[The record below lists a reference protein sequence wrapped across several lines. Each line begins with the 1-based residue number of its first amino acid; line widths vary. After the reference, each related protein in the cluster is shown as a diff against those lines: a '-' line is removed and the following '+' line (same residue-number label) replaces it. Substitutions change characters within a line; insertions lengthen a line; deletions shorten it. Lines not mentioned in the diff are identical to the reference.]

1 MLRANQQASNAL
13 VATDEYGDIE
23 AAATRQLRRRHTK
36 YSRPYSGI
44 IIVSHPTRRADSN
57 PAAHISACRCV
68 SQSNLILASQGQQT
82 VSRFEP
88 ICTVRRSVVARRCI
102 LRRRHIIPS
111 VVSHRRAVAG
121 QLAQVSRPTDRPTD
135 VKLGA
140 RRSPR
145 AQLLIKYSRKASR
158 YGAATDGQMRE
169 SDTSVQS
176 ASSIS
181 LYVQHNSATWLRKW
195 QTVLFS
201 DCDRHTAIN
210 NEMANDKWQ
219 SSSNAITNNFVE
231 ASSFLT
237 ENWLNKKL
245 GYCRETAQ
253 RSVSHRSQSPNK
265 IRLTWVKY
273 DVTGD
278 LKST

>member
-1 MLRANQQASNAL
+1 MHRPSFCRRPTLHSPS
-13 VATDEYGDIE
+13 AT
-23 AAATRQLRRRHTK
+23 H
-36 YSRPYSGI
+36 
-44 IIVSHPTRRADSN
+44 HPVGRKS
-57 PAAHISACRCV
+57 
-68 SQSNLILASQGQQT
+68 
-82 VSRFEP
+82 
-88 ICTVRRSVVARRCI
+88 
-102 LRRRHIIPS
+102 PS
-111 VVSHRRAVAG
+111 SCCWPTG
-121 QLAQVSRPTDRPTD
+121 TGFSTDRPTD